1 MKKLILVRWAWW
13 MLSQKM
19 GVNMEINQWVVYTT
33 TKWTLANL
41 IRLTLTSLFQTCIKG
56 VRLVQWTWIMHS
68 LLVIL
73 LQWCLVDLIRWCT
86 NSSSSNTLRHL
97 RKPWWASS
105 MASLP
110 WWASKPSLTTISK
123 VLIRTGTITSL
134 NLRQRRSEKRRVI
147 KFQEWEASSK
157 ITRDKRRKLTIKI
170 VVMRA
175 ALITISDEHQ
185 SYWFVC
191 IKK

>member
-1 MKKLILVRWAWW
+1 MKKLILVKWAWW

-41 IRLTLTSLFQTCIKG
+41 IRLTPTSLFRTCIKG
-56 VRLVQWTWIMHS
+56 VRLAQWTWIMRS

-73 LQWCLVDLIRWCT
+73 LQLCLVDLIRWCT

-110 WWASKPSLTTISK
+110 WWASKPSLPTIFK
-123 VLIRTGTITSL
+123 VLIRTGTITNL
-134 NLRQRRSEKRRVI
+134 NLRQRRSERRRVI

-170 VVMRA
+170 VVMWA

-185 SYWFVC
+185 SY
-191 IKK
+191 